1 MNRALTAFL
10 IALLLSV
17 AHAAVPIQEI
27 YPSRV
32 APGGLIQ
39 VTLGSVNGQPFD
51 CKRYSLRIW
60 IGSSSYTPTCEAKGS
75 QRFLVMT
82 LPTQAAQLP
91 QMGPQVL
98 RVLNAGERPKPGDP
112 SSRNV
117 QILDQVTGVLS
128 VQSTS
133 QLGGPTQGPVQTSD
147 IPQPGKLASVFTS
160 NPVRSDSVAITKAR
174 TAIQAALSSSES
186 EKYDLPGSQGVCG
199 ATLYS
204 TRLSSPVL
212 QQQVGLLIEEAEDAG
227 IWVAPDTAKQPPADS
242 VFWSDLPHERLNAY
256 GWEAIHLNS
265 PVTPGTV
272 RPTVYLIDTFD
283 PHATNTDPFRIKI
296 VFNGDEFTAEGH
308 GSKVSELIQTVAP
321 SAEMKY
327 TQACNGSG
335 SCSLRK
341 VLEGICAAATSAAT
355 SKVIVHLSLATPYD
369 HPILHAAVNEA
380 LKAGAAIVVA
390 YGNSDRCLGR
400 AGGLLDYCN
409 AYPADWAGGALYS
422 VGASQQSNA
431 TPQTFQRGQPRY
443 TRKGDP
449 RSQSGSAERILSAM
463 PVATQPSLSAPG
475 FFFLPLTDQGKP
487 ASNAKPYWGT
497 SFAAPLVTGALV
509 RWVQAGQTGWPQ
521 PSALRCDNLR
531 LDLRRIS
538 GSC

>member
-10 IALLLSV
+10 IALFLSV
-17 AHAAVPIQEI
+17 AHAVNIKDI

-32 APGGLIQ
+32 APGGLLQ
-39 VTLGSVNGQPFD
+39 VTLAEVNGQPFD
-51 CKRYSLRIW
+51 CQKNPLMIW
-60 IGSSSYTPTCEAKGS
+60 IGSTSFKPTCEMNGR
-75 QRFLVMT
+75 QRFLVVT

-98 RVLNAGERPKPGDP
+98 RVLRVGERPTPGSP
-112 SSRNV
+112 SLRNV

-128 VQSTS
+128 VRSPSTTPT
-133 QLGGPTQGPVQTSD
+133 GGTSEGTQ
-147 IPQPGKLASVFTS
+147 QPGDTARPESLASVLSS
-160 NPVRSDSVAITKAR
+160 NRTDSAAITQAR
-174 TAIQAALSSSES
+174 TNLQAALEDSSTENY
-186 EKYDLPGSQGVCG
+186 KLPGSQGVCG
-199 ATLYS
+199 STLYS
-204 TRLSSPVL
+204 TRLGSQVL
-212 QQQVGLLIEEAEDAG
+212 QQQVGLLIDEAEDAG
-227 IWVAPDTAKQPPADS
+227 LWVAPDTAKQPPVDT
-242 VFWSDLPHERLNAY
+242 VFWTDLSSEQLNEYA
-256 GWEAIHLNS
+256 WKAIHLDS

-283 PHATNTDPFRIKI
+283 PDATNTDPFQIKI
-296 VFNGDEFTAEGH
+296 MFNGNEFSAEGH

-321 SAEMKY
+321 SVETKY
-327 TQACNGSG
+327 VQACNENG

-341 VLEGICAAATSAAT
+341 VLHGICAAATSAAT
-355 SKVIVHLSLATPYD
+355 GKVIVHLSLATPYD
-369 HPILHAAVNEA
+369 HPILHAAVNAA
-380 LKAGAAIVVA
+380 LNAGAAVVAA
-390 YGNSDRCLGR
+390 YGNSDRCVGR
-400 AGGLLDYCN
+400 AGGLLNYCN

-422 VGASQQSNA
+422 VGASQQSNT

-475 FFFLPLTDQGKP
+475 FFFLPLTDQRRP
-487 ASNAKPYWGT
+487 ASDAKPYWGT
-497 SFAAPLVTGALV
+497 SFAAPLVTGALA

-521 PSALRCDNLR
+521 PSALRCGDLR